1 MQASDLFDR
10 VNRDNVDQRAAD
22 LEPGTY
28 EFRLGLAS
36 QLAQKVEEL
45 RNQLGCS
52 GWLASRSELARIVD
66 DVDGALEA
74 QEREF
79 GECSTGN
86 LAVYTA
92 EVPTSRLDD
101 LARGS

>member
-52 GWLASRSELARIVD
+52 GWLASRSQLARIVD

-74 QEREF
+74 QELEF

-86 LAVYTA
+86 LAFYTA